1 MKKILYFFYGLFRG
15 LKSNFCKLL
24 VKSNIAKKGKSFRV
38 NGFSLISS
46 KAYVEIGDNVNFNG
60 MRIVGGG
67 KVVIGNN
74 FHSGSNVK
82 IMLGS
87 HDYDHGSALPYG
99 LKETFKEVYIGDNV
113 WIGQD
118 VIISGNVHIG
128 EGAVVAI
135 GSVVVKDV
143 PDCAVVG
150 GNPARVIKMR
160 DVVHYNSLKEQGKYY

>member
-1 MKKILYFFYGLFRG
+1 MKKILFIVYGLFRG
-15 LKSNFCKLL
+15 LKSYFCKVL
-24 VKSNIAKKGKSFRV
+24 VKSSIAKRGKFFRV
-38 NGFSLISS
+38 NGFSIISR

-60 MRIVGGG
+60 LRIVGRG
-67 KVVIGNN
+67 KVIIGNN

-99 LKETFKEVYIGDNV
+99 LEETFKEVYIGDNV

-150 GNPARVIKMR
+150 GNPATFIKMR
-160 DVVHYNSLKEQGKYY
+160 DVVHYSTLKEQGKYN

>member
-1 MKKILYFFYGLFRG
+1 MKNILFIIYGLFRR
-15 LKSNFCKLL
+15 LKSYLCKLL
-24 VKSNIAKKGKSFRV
+24 VQSNISKKGECFRV
-38 NGFSLISS
+38 NGLSLISR
-46 KAYVEIGDNVNFNG
+46 KAYVEIGNNVNFNG
-60 MRIVGGG
+60 MRIIGGG
-67 KVVIGNN
+67 KVYIGNN

-87 HDYDHGSALPYG
+87 HDFDHGSSLPYG
-99 LKETFKEVYIGDNV
+99 LEETQKEVSIEDNV

-143 PDCAVVG
+143 PACAVVG
-150 GNPARVIKMR
+150 GNPATVIKKR